1 MSKTLQIR
9 VDDVMKNAADELFQV
24 LDQTLQLPFE
34 FSSIAIETGGLPFE
48 VKRPNKSLKLSMQE
62 VLNKENLSKPYKTA
76 KDAINAM
83 LEDQMFAIRF
93 NNRMKKM
100 LS

>member
-9 VDDVMKNAADELFQV
+9 VDDVMKSAADELFASLG
-24 LDQTLQLPFE
+24 LDTSTAVRIFL
-34 FSSIAIETGGLPFE
+34 SIAIETGGLPFE
-48 VKRPNKSLKLSMQE
+48 VKRPNNSLQLSMKE

-83 LEDQMFAIRF
+83 LED
-93 NNRMKKM
+93 
-100 LS
+100 